1 MLLAGESQAPVA
13 KKGKKTPKK
22 QKWRCHPSPTP
33 LLSDHRLWIV
43 PANRPPPDPQP
54 MNPPDPAPAPPAT
67 SAPPQPT
74 GARHWVLAFA
84 ATLAVITY
92 IDRVCMSQAKGW
104 VAPDLGL
111 DKVQMGYVFAASTGA
126 YAVFGV
132 LGGWLGD
139 RIGPRKV
146 LTYMVLLWSLFTAAT
161 GLAWTL
167 AFLVMAQFFFGAAE
181 AGVFPNL
188 AKAYSNWLPAREQNR
203 AVSLMWLCTRW
214 GGAITPLLVVWV
226 ISNVGWRW
234 AFSAFAA
241 PGLVWAALYYWWFR
255 DHPRDH
261 RGVNAAE
268 LELINKTPPKAA
280 GKVEVPWSKILLSR
294 TVWLLV
300 VQYFCFGYGWYFY
313 ITWLPTYAKDALNL
327 DLKKS
332 ALLSG
337 IPLFFGGFACVL
349 SGWLAGWLVRR
360 GFALVRVRRNLA
372 FVGYGGGALMVL
384 LCPHIANPVWAMV
397 VMGLASFSLDLTLPL
412 CWRTAMDVGG
422 KCAGTVSASMNTA
435 GQIGGAVGPVVVGYI
450 VQYTSNWKITFAITA
465 AIYVIGGLCWIW
477 IDPVTPLD
485 KGE

>member
-1 MLLAGESQAPVA
+1 
-13 KKGKKTPKK
+13 
-22 QKWRCHPSPTP
+22 
-33 LLSDHRLWIV
+33 
-43 PANRPPPDPQP
+43 
-54 MNPPDPAPAPPAT
+54 MNPPDPGLRRDAPPAT
-67 SAPPQPT
+67 AGPLQPT
-74 GARHWVLAFA
+74 GARHWVVVFA
-84 ATLAVITY
+84 ATLAAITY
-92 IDRVCMSQAKGW
+92 IDRVCMSQAKPYI
-104 VAPDLGL
+104 ATDLGL
-111 DKVQMGYVFAASTGA
+111 SDRQMGYVFA
-126 YAVFGV
+126 VFILANGMFAIPS
-132 LGGWLGD
+132 GWLGD
-139 RIGPRKV
+139 KVGPRKV
-146 LTYMVLLWSLFTAAT
+146 LMEVVLLWSFFTAAMGWVWNYVSLLIT
-161 GLAWTL
+161 QGL
-167 AFLVMAQFFFGAAE
+167 FGAGE
-181 AGVFPNL
+181 AGAFPNL
-188 AKAYSNWLPAREQNR
+188 AKTFTNWLPARERNR
-203 AVSLMWLCTRW
+203 AVSVMWLCTRW
-214 GGAITPLLVVWV
+214 GGAATPLLFLWVV
-226 ISNVGWRW
+226 SRVGSWRW
-234 AFSAFAA
+234 AFTVFAV
-241 PGLVWAALYYWWFR
+241 PGLVWSALFYSWFR
-255 DHPRDH
+255 DHPRH
-261 RGVNAAE
+261 HPGVNAAE